1 MQTLKEPG
9 LFRQK
14 ALIGGDWIAAQS
26 GRTVEVIDPATQE
39 VIGTVPDMGGA
50 ETRAAIEAAEAAY
63 GPWKR
68 RTHAERAALLEAW
81 HGLMI
86 DHLDDL
92 ARLLV
97 AEGADPAV
105 RNDAGLAAADY
116 ARRSGNQALADW
128 IRAKATEFNARYRP
142 GGTVRR

>member
-1 MQTLKEPG
+1 MVRL
-9 LFRQK
+9 
-14 ALIGGDWIAAQS
+14 
-26 GRTVEVIDPATQE
+26 
-39 VIGTVPDMGGA
+39 
-50 ETRAAIEAAEAAY
+50 
-63 GPWKR
+63 
-68 RTHAERAALLEAW
+68 LLENYAYIDAESPNRTTP
-81 HGLMI
+81 LMLAVRQR
-86 DHLDDL
+86 HDDL